1 MCHLH
6 ICSVI
11 VKKPKWDPKKQ
22 FKACRNR
29 TKGKILTP
37 TSFLNV
43 SSMKYAL
50 NMSDIKFMKECSLN
64 KRCILRV
71 LLCYHGKQLES
82 KWSHSFKRDEIKK
95 TEEMWKYLRS
105 VRHTPMNFSLETYN
119 AIH

>member
-1 MCHLH
+1 M
-6 ICSVI
+6 SSF
-11 VKKPKWDPKKQ
+11 VKIKLRKMYHFYD
-22 FKACRNR
+22 
-29 TKGKILTP
+29 LTGIDFYVRKFLRFVFVTA

-71 LLCYHGKQLES
+71 LLCYHGNQLES